1 MRIASRPRCTIPNEG
16 SIYFPWGEYSIE
28 KATESL
34 LFHPAT
40 HFSPMFSAFIIF
52 CSLRS
57 SLAGNFS
64 NLGGR
69 SVWVRS
75 ERSKGLVASLG
86 RSAAIVFFPPTRGAP
101 PLRAR
106 PFGADRRNRN
116 RNIRLRATEER
127 REDSGEDLCGGVRLE
142 IEGAGVGENL
152 GEVNGRKHGCEASAV
167 EMGKPH

>member
-57 SLAGNFS
+57 SLAPHPHEVRPAEVR
-64 NLGGR
+64 LAEVRLAEVR
-69 SVWVRS
+69 SVEVRTDVGVLTTPGVPGGHALL
-75 ERSKGLVASLG
+75 EHRDVLVVCHRSILAPMQGLGVATRRYHAL
-86 RSAAIVFFPPTRGAP
+86 RLPLLSARKNQTTT
-101 PLRAR
+101 R
-106 PFGADRRNRN
+106 PFRS
-116 RNIRLRATEER
+116 IF
-127 REDSGEDLCGGVRLE
+127 
-142 IEGAGVGENL
+142 
-152 GEVNGRKHGCEASAV
+152 
-167 EMGKPH
+167 